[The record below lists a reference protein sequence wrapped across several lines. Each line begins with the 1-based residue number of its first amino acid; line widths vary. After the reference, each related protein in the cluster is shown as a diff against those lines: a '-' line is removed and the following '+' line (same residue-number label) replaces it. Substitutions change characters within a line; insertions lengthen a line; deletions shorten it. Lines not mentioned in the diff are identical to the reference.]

1 MGFVNALMR
10 CLDYFA
16 KTRLMSSNALNSS
29 ALPLG
34 SRKNIVACSP
44 GCPLKRTWGSIMK
57 LTPAWLSLSASFCHS
72 RHRQDHA
79 EVASRNVITVDR
91 AGRAM
96 AGFVGSEMGDDL
108 VPMKLKSTHSRELRP
123 SEQPRSP
130 P

>member
-1 MGFVNALMR
+1 
-10 CLDYFA
+10 
-16 KTRLMSSNALNSS
+16 
-29 ALPLG
+29 
-34 SRKNIVACSP
+34 
-44 GCPLKRTWGSIMK
+44 MK